1 MGLVFSLL
9 GPLRARCDGRELDL
23 GRPQQRAVLAALL
36 IPPGQLVPTDRLV
49 EDLWGADDSRWPKDP
64 VGQIGTHVHRLRRAL
79 GMPGLLVGAA
89 GGYRLEVPRAAVDL
103 FTYEAA
109 VEEAVALRHQDPPR
123 ARESLARALGSWE
136 GRRVLDG
143 VPGAFAE
150 RVRERLAAGRFA
162 AVKAL
167 SGLDL
172 ALGRHAEALEPLAA
186 LAAAHPQD
194 EEVHRLHLLA
204 LHRCGRPAEALAV
217 YEALRERLDGELGL
231 EPAPALVEL
240 AEQIRRGEAPVLLRR
255 LPRPCQLPPDI
266 PDLVGRAAQLRE
278 AQRVLRANGAPVPGA
293 AATGTPVKEGPVV
306 EGPIR
311 GTPVL
316 GLSGPAGS
324 GASALAVHVAHA
336 VQDAFPDGQLYASG
350 GGPGAVLAGFLRALG
365 ERADAAD
372 DLDELS
378 ARYRAALAGRRVLVL
393 LDGVA
398 EPGPLLPSVPGCAA
412 VVAGAEPGTLPGDA
426 VRLAVGPLEPQDARE
441 LLARIVGTDRIR
453 QEPDAVAEVA
463 ALCGHLPALLR
474 TAAERLAARPQWTVA
489 ELVRWLAER
498 G

>member
-9 GPLRARCDGRELDL
+9 GPLRARFDGRELDL

-36 IPPGQLVPTDRLV
+36 IPPGQLVATDRLV
-49 EDLWGADDSRWPKDP
+49 EDLWGGDDTRWPKDP

-79 GMPGLLVGAA
+79 GAPGLLVGTA
-89 GGYRLEVPRAAVDL
+89 GGYRLEVPRTAVDL
-103 FTYEAA
+103 FGYEAGVA
-109 VEEAVALRHQDPPR
+109 EAVALRHQDPLR
-123 ARESLARALGSWE
+123 AREVLQRALGAWQ
-136 GRRVLDG
+136 GPHALDG
-143 VPGAFAE
+143 VPGTFAE

-167 SGLDL
+167 HGLDL
-172 ALGRHAEALEPLAA
+172 ALGRHAEALEPLAG
-186 LAAAHPQD
+186 LAAGHPRD

-204 LHRCGRPAEALAV
+204 LHRCGRTAQALAA
-217 YEALRERLDGELGL
+217 YEDLRERLDGELGL

-240 AEQIRRGEAPVLLRR
+240 AEQIRRGDAPVLLRR
-255 LPRPCQLPPDI
+255 LPRPGQLPPDI
-266 PDLVGRAAQLRE
+266 PDLVGRAVQLRE
-278 AQRVLRANGAPVPGA
+278 AERLLRAG
-293 AATGTPVKEGPVV
+293 
-306 EGPIR
+306 

-336 VQDAFPDGQLYASG
+336 VRDAFPDGQLYANGELYAGGREHAG
-350 GGPGAVLAGFLRALG
+350 GGGSGAVLAGFLRALG
-365 ERADAAD
+365 ERPDSSAG
-372 DLDELS
+372 LDELS

-412 VVAGAEPGTLPGDA
+412 VVAGADPGALPGDA
-426 VRLAVGPLEPQDARE
+426 VRLAVGPLEPHDAFE
-441 LLARIVGTDRIR
+441 LLARIVGAERVR
-453 QEPDAVAEVA
+453 REPDAVAELA
-463 ALCGHLPALLR
+463 GICGYLPVLLR
-474 TAAERLAARPQWTVA
+474 TAADRLASRPQWTVA
-489 ELVRWLAER
+489 ELVRWFAER

>member
-1 MGLVFSLL
+1 MYRIDVFEGWAVGLDFSLL

-23 GRPQQRAVLAALL
+23 GRPQQRAVLATLL
-36 IPPGQLVPTDRLV
+36 IPPGQLVSTDRLV
-49 EDLWGADDSRWPKDP
+49 EDLWGADDTRWPKDP
-64 VGQIGTHVHRLRRAL
+64 VGQIGTHIHRLRRAL
-79 GMPGLLVGAA
+79 GTPGLLVGTA
-89 GGYRLEVPRAAVDL
+89 GGYRLEAPRTAVDL
-103 FTYEAA
+103 FRYEGA
-109 VEEAVALRHQDPPR
+109 VAEAIALRHQDPLR

-136 GRRVLDG
+136 GQRALDG

-167 SGLDL
+167 LGLDL
-172 ALGRHAEALEPLAA
+172 ALGRHAEALDPLAGLVA
-186 LAAAHPQD
+186 SYPQD

-204 LHRCGRPAEALAV
+204 LHRCGRTAEALAG

-240 AEQIRRGEAPVLLRR
+240 AEQIRRGETPVLLRR

-266 PDLVGRAAQLRE
+266 PDLVGRAAQVRE
-278 AQRVLRANGAPVPGA
+278 AERALRAG
-293 AATGTPVKEGPVV
+293 
-306 EGPIR
+306 

-316 GLSGPAGS
+316 GLSGPAGC

-336 VQDAFPDGQLYASG
+336 VQDAFPDGQLYASA

-365 ERADAAD
+365 DRADSSAG
-372 DLDELS
+372 LDELA

-398 EPGPLLPSVPGCAA
+398 EPGPLLPAAPGCAA
-412 VVAGAEPGTLPGDA
+412 VVAGAEPGALPEDA
-426 VRLAVGPLEPQDARE
+426 VRLAVGPLEPHDAYE
-441 LLARIVGTDRIR
+441 LLARIVGAERVR
-453 QEPDAVAEVA
+453 REPEAVAEVA
-463 ALCGHLPALLR
+463 ALCGHLPVLLR
-474 TAAERLAARPQWTVA
+474 TAAERLAARPRWTVA
-489 ELVRWLAER
+489 DLVSWLALR
-498 G
+498 GDGPGRTQ